1 MVGGFEKNSMDVI
14 DVYVASSRYT
24 ERLRN
29 CFLDNF
35 YKASFYWLMRV
46 RCKER
51 VLSVK
56 VEPGVRFHVSSVEPG
71 EKRVDPFTIFVRR
84 RLGNARIKDVRQL
97 GWERVLRVNL
107 ERGGVVYGIIVELL
121 PRGVAIVVDD
131 EDKVLFTT
139 RLLELRDRV
148 VKTGVKYQPPPLKG
162 VSPKAQNLAD
172 TLLAYDSLVKGI
184 AKGWGLPG
192 YIAEEIIYRAGLFE
206 GKNAEPAKIARMDLS
221 RLAEEYARLVV
232 EAESGRGYLVYY
244 TEGAGP
250 ALFTSFRPRVI
261 AEEYGWSVRE
271 LDFDTAVDTFF
282 SFYEKSIARR
292 MVERKLADKKGEVEA
307 AIKGILERVRSF
319 QAELEECKKA
329 LNAIYE
335 NYEFVEQAL
344 LCSQEARRIRGWD
357 SIPRLCDGVKAY
369 QPDKGLI
376 QLRAGDVEF
385 WLDIRLDLK
394 GNIVELRK
402 KMSELEKKIKS
413 ALEKKRTLEEELEKI
428 EGSTIEESRI
438 VIRPREWYERYHWL
452 ITASGLLAIGGRD
465 AGQNEV
471 IYRKYLEDADIFLHA
486 DIHGAPVVV
495 LKTHG
500 REASERDILEAAYLT
515 ACYSKAWK
523 AGFASIDVFWAR
535 GDQVSKTP
543 PSGEYLSKGSFMV
556 YGRRNYVTIPL
567 ELSLG
572 LERVESSV
580 YGVYYRV
587 IVGPEELVRER
598 SVGYVVLR
606 PADKPVENVASE
618 IYDKLVK
625 SRAREFITVGEII
638 GRIPGPSTIVKIVQ
652 KEG

>member
-14 DVYVASSRYT
+14 DVHVASSRYA
-24 ERLRN
+24 ERLRG

-46 RCKER
+46 RCR
-51 VLSVK
+51 DGVLSVK
-56 VEPGVRFHVSSVEPG
+56 MEPGVRFHVSTVEPV
-71 EKRVDPFTIFVRR
+71 KKKVDPFTIFVRR
-84 RLGNARIKDVRQL
+84 RLGNARIRDVRQL
-97 GWERVLRVNL
+97 GWERLLRVDL
-107 ERGGVVYGIIVELL
+107 ERGGEVYGVVVELL
-121 PRGVAIVVDD
+121 PRGVALVVDD
-131 EDKVLFTT
+131 EEKVLFTT
-139 RLLELRDRV
+139 RYLELKDRV
-148 VKTGVKYQPPPLKG
+148 VKTGVKYQPPPPKG
-162 VSPKAQNLAD
+162 LSPKAENLVD
-172 TLLAYDSLVKGI
+172 VLLAYDTLVK
-184 AKGWGLPG
+184 AVVKGWGLPG
-192 YIAEEIIYRAGLFE
+192 YIAEEVIYRAGLFE
-206 GKNAEPAKIARMDLS
+206 EKSAEPAKIARADLS
-221 RLAEEYARLVV
+221 RLAEEYGRLVE
-232 EAESGRGYLVYY
+232 EAGSGRGYLVYY
-244 TEGAGP
+244 TEGSEP

-282 SFYEKSIARR
+282 SFYEKNIARK
-292 MVERKLADKKGEVEA
+292 MVERKLAEKKGEVEA

-319 QAELEECKKA
+319 QAELEEYKKA

-344 LCSQEARRIRGWD
+344 LCSQEARRTQGWD
-357 SIPRLCDGVKAY
+357 SIPKLCSGVTAY
-369 QPDKGLI
+369 QPAKGLI
-376 QLRAGDVEF
+376 QLRVGGVEF

-394 GNIVELRK
+394 GNIIELRK
-402 KMSELEKKIKS
+402 KISELEKKIES
-413 ALEKKRTLEEELEKI
+413 ALEKKKSLEEELGKI
-428 EGSTIEESRI
+428 EESAVEESRI

-452 ITASGLLAIGGRD
+452 ITTSGLLAIGGRD
-465 AGQNEV
+465 ASQNEV
-471 IYRKYLEDADIFLHA
+471 IYRKYLEDSDIFLHA

-535 GDQVSKTP
+535 GDQVSKAP
-543 PSGEYLSKGSFMV
+543 PSGEYLAKGSFMV

-572 LERVESSV
+572 LEKVESSV

-587 IVGPEELVRER
+587 IVGPEELVGER
-598 SVGYVVLR
+598 SVGYVVLK
-606 PADKPVENVASE
+606 PGDKPVENVASE
-618 IYDKLVK
+618 IYNKLVK
-625 SRAREFITVGEII
+625 TRAREFITLDEIAS
-638 GRIPGPSTIVKIVQ
+638 RIPGPSTIVKIVE